1 MSRDQ
6 AAWHLFAAIRELTRE
21 VADVKRSLA
30 ELKEHLETYGQA
42 AGGVHIHLGSDD
54 SETSSSSGETE
65 LSVQSAPASF
75 QL

>member
-1 MSRDQ
+1 MKLASIAVFGYNDSSP
-6 AAWHLFAAIRELTRE
+6 AAGATAPT
-21 VADVKRSLA
+21 LA

-42 AGGVHIHLGSDD
+42 SGGVHIHLGSDD